1 MIDIKE
7 LRVGNYIG
15 YYSYNEND
23 ITIDKIKSIY
33 FEDTTQEYMV
43 ELASEKYA
51 HSNISLQGLVP
62 IPLTEEILL
71 RCGMKTTYDE
81 LIKLKE
87 YQFLTNK
94 FHIAIN
100 CEYTN
105 YRKWNVH
112 IDNCDFQTIGSGEC
126 DYLHQLQNLVLD
138 VTGTELE
145 IKL

>member
-33 FEDTTQEYMV
+33 FEDTTQIYMV

-51 HSNISLQGLVP
+51 HSNISLQGLEP
-62 IPLTEEILL
+62 IPLTEERLVEW
-71 RCGMKTTYDE
+71 CGYKREVENFFVNDKASACSVFLYSYGC
-81 LIKLKE
+81 KLAVGYNE
-87 YQFLTNK
+87 YS
-94 FHIAIN
+94 
-100 CEYTN
+100 
-105 YRKWNVH
+105 
-112 IDNCDFQTIGSGEC
+112 IGEGLN
-126 DYLHQLQNLVLD
+126 YLHQLQNLCFDL
-138 VTGTELE
+138 TGTELE

>member
-1 MIDIKE
+1 MIDIRE
-7 LRVGNYIG
+7 LRIGNYIG

-33 FEDTTQEYMV
+33 FDDTTQIYMV
-43 ELASEKYA
+43 ELASGKYA

-62 IPLTEEILL
+62 ISLTEEILL
-71 RCGMKTTYDE
+71 KCGMETTYNE
-81 LIKLKE
+81 ILKSKE
-87 YQFLTNK
+87 YQHHTNK
-94 FHIAIN
+94 FHLTI
-100 CEYTN
+100 CDYTN

>member
-7 LRVGNYIG
+7 LRIGNYITDQWNST
-15 YYSYNEND
+15 Y
-23 ITIDKIKSIY
+23 TSI
-33 FEDTTQEYMV
+33 ESINKEG
-43 ELASEKYA
+43 
-51 HSNISLQGLVP
+51 IGLVIEDDGNWSECASRWIEP
-62 IPLTEEILL
+62 IIRIDVIFGIPLTEEILL
-71 RCGMKTTYDE
+71 KCGMKTTYDE

-87 YQFLTNK
+87 YQLVTNK
-94 FHIAIN
+94 FYIAIN